1 LPAVSKNDGMMSH
14 HNFEI
19 IVDSHV
25 HWGPSI
31 TLGMEVTTQAILR
44 EQEESGV
51 THVIILPFP
60 STAIMSNDVNVQL
73 LDETR
78 KVHHF
83 IPYFYI
89 RENFSPIPQG
99 YFGGKWH
106 WMRGWQDTESN
117 YDVLRDPELPDLI
130 AKLESVGK
138 PIIFEE
144 ELDFTVQFVDR
155 FPDLKLIIPHLG
167 MLGGNPLDF
176 LKRFKN
182 KENIYFD
189 TALGQS
195 STIHEFVRTL
205 GPERVIFGSDIPFG
219 SMENELSKVLA
230 LPLNDADSERILS
243 RNIIELT
250 GYPF

>member
-1 LPAVSKNDGMMSH
+1 MSQGH
-14 HNFEI
+14 YET

-31 TLGMEVTTQAILR
+31 TLGMEVTTPAILR
-44 EQEESGV
+44 EQKESGV

-60 STAIMSNDVNVQL
+60 STAIMNNDVNAQL
-73 LDETR
+73 LAETQ
-78 KVHHF
+78 KVAHF

-89 RENFSPIPQG
+89 RENFSPIPPG

-117 YDVLRDPELPDLI
+117 YNVLQDSELPDLVE
-130 AKLESVGK
+130 KLLNVGK

-176 LKRFKN
+176 LRRFKN

-189 TALGQS
+189 TALGQTG
-195 STIHEFVRTL
+195 TIHEFVRTL

-230 LPLNDADSERILS
+230 VPLNNADIERILY
-243 RNIIELT
+243 RNILELT
-250 GYPF
+250 GYPLSDNPVK

>member
-1 LPAVSKNDGMMSH
+1 MREKP
-14 HNFEI
+14 FEI
-19 IVDSHV
+19 IIDSHV
-25 HWGPSI
+25 HWGPSV
-31 TLGMEVTTQAILR
+31 TLGMEVTTQMILH

-60 STAIMSNDVNVQL
+60 STAIVSNDINVQL

-78 KVHHF
+78 KVSHF

-89 RENFSPIPQG
+89 RENFSPIPPG
-99 YFGGKWH
+99 YYGGKWH

-117 YDVLRDPELPDLI
+117 YDVLEDPELPGLVG
-130 AKLESVGK
+130 KLQSSGK

-144 ELDFTVQFVDR
+144 ELDFTLQFVDR

-176 LKRFKN
+176 LRHLKN
-182 KENIYFD
+182 KDNIYFD
-189 TALGQS
+189 TALGQK
-195 STIHEFVRTL
+195 STIQEFVKTL

-219 SMENELSKVLA
+219 SMENELSKVQTLS
-230 LPLNDADSERILS
+230 LSDADKERILYK
-243 RNIIELT
+243 NILELT
-250 GYPF
+250 GYKL

>member
-1 LPAVSKNDGMMSH
+1 MNHTK
-14 HNFEI
+14 FEKI
-19 IVDSHV
+19 IDSHV

-31 TLGMEVTTQAILR
+31 TLGMEVTTQMILR
-44 EQEESGV
+44 EQEEAGV

-73 LDETR
+73 LAET
-78 KVHHF
+78 KQVSHF

-89 RENFSPIPQG
+89 RENFSPIPEE
-99 YFGGKWH
+99 YYGGKWH

-117 YDVLRDPELPDLI
+117 YSVLQDPELPELV
-130 AKLESVGK
+130 AKLEKTGK

-155 FPDLKLIIPHLG
+155 YPNLKLIIPHLG

-176 LKRFKN
+176 LKQFRN
-182 KENIYFD
+182 KANIYFD
-189 TALGQS
+189 TALGQQN
-195 STIHEFVRTL
+195 TIREFVRTL

-230 LPLNDADSERILS
+230 LPLNDTDMEQVLYTNIL
-243 RNIIELT
+243 ELT
-250 GYPF
+250 GYIL

>member
-1 LPAVSKNDGMMSH
+1 MSH
-14 HNFEI
+14 GNFEI

-25 HWGPSI
+25 HWGPSV

-44 EQEESGV
+44 EQEETGV

-60 STAIMSNDVNVQL
+60 STAIISNDINVHL
-73 LDETR
+73 LNETHA
-78 KVHHF
+78 VSHF

-89 RENFSPIPQG
+89 RENFPPIPPG

-117 YDVLRDPELPDLI
+117 YDVLEDPELPDLI
-130 AKLESVGK
+130 VKLESSGK
-138 PIIFEE
+138 PVIFEE
-144 ELDFTVQFVDR
+144 ELDFTVQFVER
-155 FPDLKLIIPHLG
+155 FPNLKLIIPHLG

-189 TALGQS
+189 TALGQT
-195 STIHEFVRTL
+195 STIHAFVRTL
-205 GPERVIFGSDIPFG
+205 GPERMIFGSDIPFG

-230 LPLNDADSERILS
+230 LPLNDADKERILS
-243 RNIIELT
+243 KNILALT
-250 GYPF
+250 GYRI

>member
-1 LPAVSKNDGMMSH
+1 MSH
-14 HNFEI
+14 YKFKT

-25 HWGPSI
+25 HWGPSV
-31 TLGMEVTTQAILR
+31 TLGMEVTTQAILQ
-44 EQEESGV
+44 EQKESGV

-60 STAIMSNDVNVQL
+60 STAIMSNDINVHL

-78 KVHHF
+78 KIAHF

-89 RENFSPIPQG
+89 RENFSPIPPG

-117 YDVLRDPELPDLI
+117 YDVLQDPELPDLI
-130 AKLESVGK
+130 GKLKRVEK

-144 ELDFTVQFVDR
+144 ELDFTEQFIDR

-182 KENIYFD
+182 KKNIYFD
-189 TALGQS
+189 TALGQT
-195 STIHEFVRTL
+195 STINEFVRTI

-230 LPLNDADSERILS
+230 LSVNDTDKERILS
-243 RNIIELT
+243 KNILELT
-250 GYPF
+250 GYRL

>member
-1 LPAVSKNDGMMSH
+1 MNHQKYKN
-14 HNFEI
+14 

-31 TLGMEVTTQAILR
+31 TLGMEVTTQMILR
-44 EQEESGV
+44 EQQEAGV

-60 STAIMSNDVNVQL
+60 STAIMTNDVNVQL
-73 LDETR
+73 LAET
-78 KVHHF
+78 KQIGHF

-89 RENFSPIPQG
+89 RENFSPIPEG
-99 YFGGKWH
+99 YYGGKWH

-117 YDVLRDPELPDLI
+117 YNVLRDPELPELV
-130 AKLESVGK
+130 AKLEKTGK

-144 ELDFTVQFVDR
+144 ELDFTVQFVDL
-155 FPDLKLIIPHLG
+155 FPNLKLIIPHLG

-176 LKRFKN
+176 LKQFKN
-182 KENIYFD
+182 KKNIYFD
-189 TALGQS
+189 TALGQK
-195 STIHEFVRTL
+195 STIHEFVKIL

-230 LPLNDADSERILS
+230 LPLNDADMERILCT
-243 RNIIELT
+243 NILELT
-250 GYPF
+250 GYLI

>member
-1 LPAVSKNDGMMSH
+1 MSH
-14 HNFEI
+14 RHFEI
-19 IVDSHV
+19 IIDSHV

-31 TLGMEVTTQAILR
+31 TLGMEVTTPAILR
-44 EQEESGV
+44 EQKESGV
-51 THVIILPFP
+51 THVIILSFP

-73 LDETR
+73 LAETR
-78 KVHHF
+78 KVPHF

-89 RENFSPIPQG
+89 RENFSPIPPG

-130 AKLESVGK
+130 AKLERVGK

-144 ELDFTVQFVDR
+144 ELDFTEQFVDR
-155 FPDLKLIIPHLG
+155 FPGLKLIIPHLG

-176 LKRFKN
+176 LRRFRN
-182 KENIYFD
+182 KDNIYFD
-189 TALGQS
+189 TALGQK

-219 SMENELSKVLA
+219 SMENELSKVLT
-230 LPLNDADSERILS
+230 LQLSHADMERILYK
-243 RNIIELT
+243 NILELT
-250 GYPF
+250 GYPLADTPVK

>member
-1 LPAVSKNDGMMSH
+1 MSH
-14 HNFEI
+14 HKFEI
-19 IVDSHV
+19 IIDSHV
-25 HWGPSI
+25 HWGPSV
-31 TLGMEVTTQAILR
+31 TLGMEVTTQAILH
-44 EQEESGV
+44 EQQESGV

-60 STAIMSNDVNVQL
+60 STAIMSNDINVHL

-78 KVHHF
+78 KVPHL

-89 RENFSPIPQG
+89 RENFSPIPPG

-117 YDVLRDPELPDLI
+117 YDVIEDPELPDLI
-130 AKLESVGK
+130 TKLEGVGK

-176 LKRFKN
+176 LKRFKD

-189 TALGQS
+189 TALGQTG
-195 STIHEFVRTL
+195 TIHEFVRTL

-230 LPLNDADSERILS
+230 LKLNNADKERILYK
-243 RNIIELT
+243 NILELT
-250 GYPF
+250 GYPL

>member
-1 LPAVSKNDGMMSH
+1 MSQGH
-14 HNFEI
+14 YET

-31 TLGMEVTTQAILR
+31 TLGMEVTTPAILR
-44 EQEESGV
+44 EQKESGV

-60 STAIMSNDVNVQL
+60 STAIMNNDVNAQL
-73 LDETR
+73 LAETQ
-78 KVHHF
+78 KVAHF

-89 RENFSPIPQG
+89 RENFSPIPPG

-117 YDVLRDPELPDLI
+117 YNVLQDSELPDLVE
-130 AKLESVGK
+130 KLLNVGK

-176 LKRFKN
+176 LRRFKN

-189 TALGQS
+189 TALGQTG
-195 STIHEFVRTL
+195 TIHEFVRTL

-230 LPLNDADSERILS
+230 VPLNNADTERILY
-243 RNIIELT
+243 RNILELT
-250 GYPF
+250 GYPLSDNPVK